1 MRRWFIV
8 FLSLVMT
15 AQLSWAAMAMCCA
28 HELGAGRAQQDV
40 QVLAAAEPS
49 VQDSASHLAKICDTG
64 HCHCHHAG
72 VAVGTEAHLALV
84 VAQRVVP
91 SNDSC
96 DLGKSHIPA
105 GLDRPNW
112 QRA

>member
-8 FLSLVMT
+8 FLSLVVT
-15 AQLSWAAMAMCCA
+15 AQLSWAAMALCCA
-28 HELGAGRAQQDV
+28 HELGTEQTQQEAQL
-40 QVLAAAEPS
+40 LAAAEPS
-49 VQDSASHLAKICDTG
+49 EQGAANHLTKVCDAG
-64 HCHCHHAG
+64 HCHCHHVC
-72 VAVGTEAHLALV
+72 VAVGDGADPALG

-91 SNDSC
+91 GTASC